1 MARMNHQ
8 DRSLKII
15 ARQNGWDPDE
25 ILGEVY
31 NRPEDR
37 IKVGDSSTIPASM
50 RDPEASR
57 ANGSIEY
64 VDITKL
70 VHDEETS
77 RRSIMLHQC
86 PPFKLTTR
94 RERTSD

>member
-25 ILGEVY
+25 IIGDVY

-50 RDPEASR
+50 RDPEASN

-70 VHDEETS
+70 VHDEEPS
-77 RRSIMLHQC
+77 RRSISAN
-86 PPFKLTTR
+86 PYPGKPGNT
-94 RERTSD
+94 